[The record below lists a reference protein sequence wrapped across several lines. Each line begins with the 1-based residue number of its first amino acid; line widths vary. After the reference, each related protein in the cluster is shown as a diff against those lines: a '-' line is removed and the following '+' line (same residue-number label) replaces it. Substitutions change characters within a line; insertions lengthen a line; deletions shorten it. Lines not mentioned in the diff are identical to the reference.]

1 MTPDTDPVRVGVV
14 GVGSM
19 GKHHARVYSSHSDA
33 DLVGIVDADDERAH
47 TVADEY
53 GTDSYG
59 FETLLEGV
67 DAASLA
73 VPTEYHAEYAARCL
87 DAGVDVLV
95 EKPLVDDLE
104 AGKDLVRRAERTD
117 RVLQVGH
124 IERYNPAVR
133 TLADIVPDL
142 DIIAVN
148 AERLGPPRDRP
159 IEDSAVLDLM
169 IHDLDIVLA
178 MLEDP
183 PIAIQSA
190 GVRNNR
196 HATATLSFGDDTVAT
211 LTASRLT
218 QEKVRTLEVVA
229 EEAFVTVDY
238 IDRSVEIHRQSTPE
252 FITKDDDLRY
262 RHESVVERPMVGNG
276 EPLGKEI
283 GSFLDSVRT
292 REEPKISGEDG
303 LQALYVANRIER
315 LADPDV
321 PDADLRSSEADGPL
335 EVSLD

>member
-1 MTPDTDPVRVGVV
+1 MTSNTDPVRVGVV

-19 GKHHARVYSSHSDA
+19 GKHHARIYSSLSDA
-33 DLVGIVDADDERAH
+33 ELVGIVDADDEQAQ

-67 DAASLA
+67 DAISIA
-73 VPTEYHAEYAARCL
+73 VPTEHHADYASQCL
-87 DAGVDVLV
+87 DADVDILV
-95 EKPLVDDLE
+95 EKPFVDDLE
-104 AGKDLVRRAERTD
+104 DGKDLVRRAEQTD
-117 RVLQVGH
+117 CVLQVGH

-133 TLADIVPDL
+133 TLADIAPDL

-148 AERLGPPRDRP
+148 AERLGPPRDRT
-159 IEDSAVLDLM
+159 IEDSAILDLM

-183 PIAIQSA
+183 PTAIQSA
-190 GVRNNR
+190 GVRENS
-196 HATATLSFGDDTVAT
+196 HATATLSFGNDTVVN

-218 QEKVRTLEVVA
+218 QKKVRTLEVVA

-238 IDRSVEIHRQSTPE
+238 TDRSVEIHRQSTPE

-276 EPLGKEI
+276 EPLAKEI
-283 GSFLDSVRT
+283 ECFLDSVRT

-315 LADPDV
+315 LADPDWS
-321 PDADLRSSEADGPL
+321 DADLPSDEPDGTL